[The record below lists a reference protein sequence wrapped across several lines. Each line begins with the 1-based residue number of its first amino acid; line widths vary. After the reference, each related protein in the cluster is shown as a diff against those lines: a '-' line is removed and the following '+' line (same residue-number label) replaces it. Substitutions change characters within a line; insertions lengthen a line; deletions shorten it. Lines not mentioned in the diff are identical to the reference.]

1 MHVDAHIL
9 GVGHVSQVHRE
20 RSAQALARAHIH
32 FRACLRRAAW
42 RGWVAY
48 VEELLRGLEAANMSA
63 RYRALDAVMTWQ
75 YSLAFNRR
83 LRELPVQETYALG
96 VNGWLRRV
104 PPAKM
109 PAKLL
114 EREALRIQAT
124 AMSAWRQV
132 LADEEVIRVVRD
144 KWQHMR
150 LARGF
155 GALRRRRHESRAA
168 WARLEHIATEVL
180 LGPRV
185 RAWAEDVR
193 EARAA
198 LRRRREDVVL
208 RQCVRNVWALVERRR
223 RVVSFTQRWIL
234 NKQGGQ
240 GATLDRIT
248 AIFATWTEEVRS
260 RAAVRSKRREQ
271 HRCLLAYACTTW
283 RHKGSVLWDKW
294 CHEGEQK
301 EDGGAG
307 TAVDECGG
315 GVAFG
320 STSCIPGPEES
331 VEEPWTSPGVL
342 GGGERVSFLLA
353 SGGEEGTSEGVDVA
367 EGGNAKVVGGG
378 AVMEKIL
385 MLLEEKNM
393 REYEE
398 ESLGHQ
404 HQAGMAGVEEEERK
418 REGGEQASEAG
429 IIAGISGGVELEGRS
444 TGEGC
449 ESGLAGEEDGCVV
462 GALVMLKGL
471 MAGSQLP
478 LALKQAASEWQE
490 LMDER
495 IKMTQLS
502 ARDTHR
508 GDEQSS
514 AGACEV
520 GPGDSSTC
528 AATPH
533 RVQVAGGDAG
543 EDASPASPSA
553 STGMGAGAGA
563 EAGGSRGSL
572 TSAGIALDEPD
583 AVKDVTDTDTDRVRP
598 SGVSPAQPILR
609 SDVRLEEAHAGPCRE
624 GGVAEAPADVQAVFE
639 DVKDEILS
647 CLLPATVFLA
657 HARLPGASSPSDTV
671 QARALPDQGVVCA
684 GETAACEDGDEAEV
698 TTARMDVKGLVRLL
712 KMCDVVPEHVSEE
725 HATNLFVD
733 LTSSLST
740 SLLASPYSGL
750 MNAPFTGASA
760 RDAAAAAVLPLD
772 SCGKAPGPSCSPAA
786 ASRASEE
793 HGQEWGDEGGRSLKF
808 GWGGGESITARGGY
822 LNVKGLGW
830 EHRAYRA
837 TIDYGAYCI
846 LVERVAR
853 LVAHDIKTRSVQGGG
868 CVRGDAVCGGLDQG
882 QENEAAIKKG
892 ERIKTKSKKWWAQR
906 GAVES
911 EPATLY
917 ERQLRR
923 QAMSAEEARI
933 AGVRSCVRGWGARED
948 VVGKG
953 RREASLVRIGLRC
966 AVQEDG
972 EVSGGGR
979 GQGWGGG
986 VAACAGLGVRVAASR
1001 SVRSVLPKSV
1011 NHPVA
1016 HPHSMARGGGGGSGG
1031 SGAGCD
1037 VLRGPDCIVPKRMQL
1052 AYEHPAVSV
1061 LHVASGAGVGADGR
1075 VSANDGIG
1083 PRVLGGPFVQGV
1095 AVFRPGKRAGVLASG
1110 YGARCVM
1117 IADCKGQEEGGVT
1130 EGRRE
1135 EGAGGGYVKLSG
1147 WLKRPLPVSGYVH
1160 AKEGKKVV
1168 LHRQGDRAQE
1178 AVGKVT
1184 WQDIGEV
1191 SEGSGIAGAAGTS
1204 KTPRRVHAVHVQRR
1218 EYEEGSCMARL
1229 QARLRVLFES
1239 PVQAFVFFEQATTG
1253 TDLLR
1258 IANITVGLQAL
1269 GLHDTKLQDLMA
1281 SLDPTEAGAIGLR
1294 GFLAAV
1300 AWKPMRWPSL
1310 KGLLAELYY
1319 WRLNRGFVTAGHPQT
1334 IKTRCFLGRSSI
1346 EETKRHSRDEE
1357 TERRLL

>member
-1 MHVDAHIL
+1 M
-9 GVGHVSQVHRE
+9 SQVHRE

-32 FRACLRRAAW
+32 FRAWLQRAAW

-48 VEELLRGLEAANMSA
+48 VAELLRGLEAANMSA

-83 LRELPVQETYALG
+83 LRELPVQATYALG

-144 KWQHMR
+144 KWQHTR

-155 GALRRRRHESRAA
+155 GALRRRWHEARAA

-180 LGPRV
+180 LEPRV

-198 LRRRREDVVL
+198 LRRRREVVVL
-208 RQCVRNVWALVERRR
+208 RQCVRIVWALVERRR

-240 GATLDRIT
+240 GAMLDRIA

-260 RAAVRSKRREQ
+260 LAAVRSKRRQQ
-271 HRCLLAYACTTW
+271 HRCLLAYTYTTW
-283 RHKGSVLWDKW
+283 RKKGSVLWDKW
-294 CHEGEQK
+294 CRQGEEGE
-301 EDGGAG
+301 EGGGG
-307 TAVDECGG
+307 TAVEGFEG
-315 GVAFG
+315 GVAVG
-320 STSCIPGPEES
+320 STSCVPGTEES
-331 VEEPWTSPGVL
+331 VEEPWTSPGAL
-342 GGGERVSFLLA
+342 GGGEKVSFLLA
-353 SGGEEGTSEGVDVA
+353 SGGKEGTSEGV
-367 EGGNAKVVGGG
+367 EGGNVKVVGGG

-398 ESLGHQ
+398 ESLGRQ
-404 HQAGMAGVEEEERK
+404 HQAGLAGVEEKELR
-418 REGGEQASEAG
+418 REGSEQASEGGVTAG
-429 IIAGISGGVELEGRS
+429 TSGGVELEGRS
-444 TGEGC
+444 RGEGV
-449 ESGLAGEEDGCVV
+449 ESGSEGEKDGCVV
-462 GALVMLKGL
+462 GALEMLKGL
-471 MAGSQLP
+471 MIGSQLP
-478 LALKQAASEWQE
+478 LALKQAANEWQE
-490 LMDER
+490 LMDDR
-495 IKMTQLS
+495 MKMTQLS
-502 ARDTHR
+502 ARDTQR

-514 AGACEV
+514 AGVCEV

-528 AATPH
+528 AVTTH
-533 RVQVAGGDAG
+533 HVQVPGGDAS
-543 EDASPASPSA
+543 EDASQESPSA
-553 STGMGAGAGA
+553 STGMEAGAGA

-572 TSAGIALDEPD
+572 TSAGMALDEPG
-583 AVKDVTDTDTDRVRP
+583 AVKDVTDTDSFRP

-609 SDVRLEEAHAGPCRE
+609 PDAHLEEAQAGPCRE
-624 GGVAEAPADVQAVFE
+624 SGVAEAPAGVQAVFQE
-639 DVKDEILS
+639 VKDEILS

-671 QARALPDQGVVCA
+671 QARALPDQGIVCA
-684 GETAACEDGDEAEV
+684 GKTAAGEDGDEAEV

-712 KMCDVVPEHVSEE
+712 RMCDVVPEHVSEE

-750 MNAPFTGASA
+750 INAPFDGASA
-760 RDAAAAAVLPLD
+760 RDAAAAAVIALD
-772 SCGKAPGPSCSPAA
+772 SCGKGPGPPCSPAA
-786 ASRASEE
+786 ASRAAEE
-793 HGQEWGDEGGRSLKF
+793 QGQQGGGQGGRCLKF

-822 LNVKGLGW
+822 SNVKGLGW
-830 EHRAYRA
+830 EHLAYRA

-853 LVAHDIKTRSVQGGG
+853 LVALDIKTRSVQGVVG
-868 CVRGDAVCGGLDQG
+868 VRGDAVCGGLDQG
-882 QENEAAIKKG
+882 QENEAAITRG
-892 ERIKTKSKKWWAQR
+892 EGMKTKSKKWWAQR

-923 QAMSAEEARI
+923 QAMSAEEART
-933 AGVRSCVRGWGARED
+933 AGVRSCVRGWGPRED

-1001 SVRSVLPKSV
+1001 WVRSVLPKSV

-1016 HPHSMARGGGGGSGG
+1016 HPHSMARGGGG

-1037 VLRGPDCIVPKRMQL
+1037 VLRGPDCIVPKRMQS

-1061 LHVASGAGVGADGR
+1061 VHVARRAGAGADGR
-1075 VSANDGIG
+1075 VGANVGIG

-1095 AVFRPGKRAGVLASG
+1095 AVDRPGKRAGVLASG
-1110 YGARCVM
+1110 YGARCLM
-1117 IADCKGQEEGGVT
+1117 IADCKEEEEGGVT
-1130 EGRRE
+1130 EGGRG
-1135 EGAGGGYVKLSG
+1135 EGAGDGYVKLSG

-1160 AKEGKKVV
+1160 TREGKRVV
-1168 LHRQGDRAQE
+1168 LHREGDRAQE
-1178 AVGKVT
+1178 AMGKVT

-1191 SEGSGIAGAAGTS
+1191 SEGSGISGAAGTS
-1204 KTPRRVHAVHVQRR
+1204 KSPRRMHAVHVQRR
-1218 EYEEGSCMARL
+1218 EYEEGSCMAGL

-1258 IANITVGLQAL
+1258 TANITVGLQAL
-1269 GLHDTKLQDLMA
+1269 GLHETKLQAIMA

-1300 AWKPMRWPSL
+1300 AWKQMRWPSI
-1310 KGLLAELYY
+1310 KALLAELYY
-1319 WRLNRGFVTAGHPQT
+1319 WRLNRGFITAGPVPVCLPSNQYT
-1334 IKTRCFLGRSSI
+1334 AC
-1346 EETKRHSRDEE
+1346 
-1357 TERRLL
+1357 